1 MKKIIIF
8 ALSLIMVI
16 GLGFAFTQYGI
27 GMFRIEEKSELNVS
41 SVLEKVTQ
49 ISQLDTVEMH
59 FSEILDYQSALSI
72 NGFDLPFTEKKFI
85 FTVKAKVQ
93 SGIDLASLTEE
104 NIQITDKKI
113 ALTLNRAKITSK
125 EILEYRAFSEVDG
138 IGNPVTTEDTL
149 NTLNNF
155 TERLEKQALENGIL
169 EKAEENA
176 KLVLENFLILI
187 GFEEVVITFKD

>member
-1 MKKIIIF
+1 
-8 ALSLIMVI
+8 MVI

-49 ISQLDTVEMH
+49 ISQLDTVEMY

-72 NGFDLPFTEKKFI
+72 NGFNLPFTEKKFI